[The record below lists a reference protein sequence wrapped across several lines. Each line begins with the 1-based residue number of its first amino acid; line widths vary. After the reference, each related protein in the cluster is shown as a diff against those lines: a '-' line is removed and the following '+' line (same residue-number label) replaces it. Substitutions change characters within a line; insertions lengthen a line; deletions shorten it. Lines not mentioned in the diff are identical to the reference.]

1 MTSYSEL
8 RKTDY
13 KGRVTIPSR
22 MLDSLGIECGDE
34 VRIIFTNDHIEIRPF
49 EKDYEEVS
57 ERLIDSIKE
66 LNNIIA
72 ELKDTL
78 ADIEK

>member
-13 KGRVTIPSR
+13 KGRLTIPSR

-57 ERLIDSIKE
+57 ERLMSSIQE
-66 LNNIIA
+66 LNIIIS
-72 ELKDTL
+72 ELRDTL
-78 ADIEK
+78 SDLEK

>member
-1 MTSYSEL
+1 MTNYSEL

-22 MLDSLGIECGDE
+22 MLNNLGIECGDE

-57 ERLIDSIKE
+57 ERLINSIKE